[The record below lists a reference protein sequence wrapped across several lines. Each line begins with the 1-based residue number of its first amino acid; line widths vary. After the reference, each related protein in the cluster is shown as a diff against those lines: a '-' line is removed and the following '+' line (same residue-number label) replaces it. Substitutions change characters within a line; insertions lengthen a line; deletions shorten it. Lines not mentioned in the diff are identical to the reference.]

1 MMASLLYPDEEQ
13 AQIQAPQGGPLSLLQ
28 PPDDRPPALRPDPRA
43 DALGTVYQ
51 QVMDA
56 MEAQRRIS
64 AERGLWD
71 DNTGLPTKA
80 GLLDAIG
87 QAGTAVALGTG
98 GAPER
103 PGFTAYHGSPH
114 QFDAFDLSKIGT
126 GEGAQAYG
134 HGMYLADRE
143 GVARGYRDALS
154 RVPNDQLAL
163 MKDLETNSGLQM
175 PVISG
180 IASARSPQQEAA
192 AYLRYLEKTPPHY
205 ADYPTAMEQA
215 ARLREHLPNIPD
227 APLPSVAAV
236 NAYEAANADF
246 KARVAELNRARLAGD
261 PVSPAMMAEIS
272 ASQNQML
279 AARAA
284 IPPSGHM
291 YEVRVNADPAHF
303 LDWDK
308 PLNQQSEHVKQAIA
322 NSPYAGYEK
331 TNLPGGQLVP
341 QTLAGA
347 QALHE
352 AGIPGIRYLDQGSRG
367 AGEGSRNSVVF
378 SPEIMEIIRRYG
390 LAGLMAGGG
399 GVATGYQQQ

>member
-13 AQIQAPQGGPLSLLQ
+13 AQIQAPLSLLQ
-28 PPDDRPPALRPDPRA
+28 PPDDRPPVLRPDPRA

-134 HGMYLADRE
+134 HGMYLAENE
-143 GVARGYRDALS
+143 GVARSYKMAGQPSYLNPTVAKIAQDAHGEAVQ
-154 RVPNDQLAL
+154 RGVDDP
-163 MKDLETNSGLQM
+163 
-175 PVISG
+175 I
-180 IASARSPQQEAA
+180 AA
-192 AYLRYLEKTPPHY
+192 ARNSLW
-205 ADYPTAMEQA
+205 EQRQA
-215 ARLREHLPNIPD
+215 TTDPILKRQIDDAYNNIEQLTKPGG
-227 APLPSVAAV
+227 V
-236 NAYEAANADF
+236 
-246 KARVAELNRARLAGD
+246 
-261 PVSPAMMAEIS
+261 
-272 ASQNQML
+272 
-279 AARAA
+279 
-284 IPPSGHM
+284 GHM
-291 YEVRVNADPAHF
+291 YEVKVNADPAHF
-303 LDWDK
+303 LDWDV
-308 PLNQQSEHVKQAIA
+308 PLSEQHPKVQKFFRDRGFSDLRMQNPGSTAYGALSLDQNMKMTNAA
-322 NSPYAGYEK
+322 NVSA
-331 TNLPGGQLVP
+331 
-341 QTLAGA
+341 AMRD
-347 QALHE
+347 

-399 GVATGYQQQ
+399 AAAMGGQQRQQQ

>member
-1 MMASLLYPDEEQ
+1 MAMASLLYPDEEQ

-28 PPDDRPPALRPDPRA
+28 PPDDRPPALQPDPRA

-64 AERGLWD
+64 AARGLWD

-134 HGMYLADRE
+134 HGMYLAENE
-143 GVARGYRDALS
+143 GVARSYK
-154 RVPNDQLAL
+154 
-163 MKDLETNSGLQM
+163 M
-175 PVISG
+175 
-180 IASARSPQQEAA
+180 
-192 AYLRYLEKTPPHY
+192 
-205 ADYPTAMEQA
+205 
-215 ARLREHLPNIPD
+215 
-227 APLPSVAAV
+227 
-236 NAYEAANADF
+236 
-246 KARVAELNRARLAGD
+246 AGQ
-261 PVSPAMMAEIS
+261 PGGV
-272 ASQNQML
+272 
-279 AARAA
+279 
-284 IPPSGHM
+284 GHM
-291 YEVRVNADPAHF
+291 YEVNVNADPERF
-303 LDWDK
+303 LHWDK
-308 PLNQQSEHVKQAIA
+308 PLNEQHPDVQAAFGESGPLSEVGKYFANNPRLATNGAAI
-322 NSPYAGYEK
+322 ED
-331 TNLPGGQLVP
+331 
-341 QTLAGA
+341 TLKMMGHTSASAA
-347 QALHE
+347 QALND

-367 AGEGSRNSVVF
+367 AGEGSHNYVVF
-378 SPEIMEIIRRYG
+378 DANTMNIIRRYG

-399 GVATGYQQQ
+399 AAAMGGRQRQQQ